1 MEFCHENY
9 RPAAVIFLQWVTVDT
24 LHRILATKQQE
35 VALLQHRAAELKR
48 LALQRNDF
56 AGFRARLDRGPDRLG
71 VIAEIKKASPS
82 LGLIDPNFNPLK
94 QYELYRD
101 GGAQCISIL
110 TDTEYFQGSLADL
123 AAVAKIK
130 QNPIL
135 RKDFIID
142 ALQIYEAIIA
152 GADAVLLIAA
162 ALDQQRLLDLYNL
175 ARDLQLDVLVEV
187 HDMRELDRALDI
199 DADLIGIN
207 NRDLKTFVTDLAVT
221 ERLAEQVPEDV
232 LLVSESGIHSAADAQ
247 RVLNAGANAILVGE
261 SLMKADVPQDLLGE
275 FLGLV
280 YQQDGNEQDLED

>member
-1 MEFCHENY
+1 
-9 RPAAVIFLQWVTVDT
+9 
-24 LHRILATKQQE
+24 
-35 VALLQHRAAELKR
+35 LLQHRAAELKR